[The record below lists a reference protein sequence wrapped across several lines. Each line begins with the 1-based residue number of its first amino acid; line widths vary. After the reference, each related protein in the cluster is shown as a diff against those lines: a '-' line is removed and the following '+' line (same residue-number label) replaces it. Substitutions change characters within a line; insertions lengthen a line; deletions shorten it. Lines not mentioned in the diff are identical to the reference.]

1 MPCDSLCASPLP
13 SPAAADPP
21 LSLTHARLHCALPL
35 PICSQWFDQ
44 IVIMTGMLNRGTST
58 VLDVSADQDEFG
70 HMKVA
75 LDNRIVDPMP
85 GEVTYTSEAH
95 PMIKFT
101 VTERRDKK
109 RFNVDGER
117 GRLLHV
123 KAGDLRMKIYMTK
136 ATKFKSERD
145 RVRWAHLNVNI
156 ESGLPPNSYGI
167 FAELAGIQPL
177 SPATKKL
184 LVRPNELAMH
194 SMTELILHH
203 GPPPGREST

>member
-1 MPCDSLCASPLP
+1 
-13 SPAAADPP
+13 
-21 LSLTHARLHCALPL
+21 
-35 PICSQWFDQ
+35 
-44 IVIMTGMLNRGTST
+44 MTGMLNRGTST